1 MMNIKISHVSKI
13 IKNNPVIKDISM
25 ELQSGAV
32 YGFKGINGSG
42 KTMLMR
48 LISGLI
54 RPSQGEI
61 SMNGK
66 ILGKDISFP
75 NSIGVFL
82 ENPAFLDAYS
92 GFNNLKLLASIKSV
106 ASDDD
111 IRNTLLRVGLDPDS
125 NKKYK
130 KYSLGMKQRLG
141 IAAAIMEK
149 PEIVILDEPTNGLD
163 PAGIQEMR
171 ELIRDLPSR
180 FGMTVVVSSHLLSEI
195 DQMADTVGIIREGVL
210 VFQDTLAALHGR
222 SRHHLA
228 LRTTN
233 NALAAQ
239 VLREKGIGWTEEGD
253 YLVLP
258 ILPDEQAAGLCRA
271 LVEGRLGLV
280 RLEERQKS
288 LEDIFL
294 ELTGKAAS
302 L

>member
-1 MMNIKISHVSKI
+1 
-13 IKNNPVIKDISM
+13 M

-54 RPSQGEI
+54 RPTHGEI

-92 GFNNLKLLASIKSV
+92 GFNNLKLLASIKYV

-141 IAAAIMEK
+141 IAAAIMER
-149 PEIVILDEPTNGLD
+149 PEIVILDEPTNSLD
-163 PAGIQEMR
+163 EDGV
-171 ELIRDLPSR
+171 DLVKHIVR
-180 FGMTVVVSSHLLSEI
+180 NEKERGALVVVSCHDEEILKGMSDEVFLLE
-195 DQMADTVGIIREGVL
+195 Q
-210 VFQDTLAALHGR
+210 GR
-222 SRHHLA
+222 L
-228 LRTTN
+228 
-233 NALAAQ
+233 
-239 VLREKGIGWTEEGD
+239 IGHITEED
-253 YLVLP
+253 
-258 ILPDEQAAGLCRA
+258 
-271 LVEGRLGLV
+271 
-280 RLEERQKS
+280 K
-288 LEDIFL
+288 
-294 ELTGKAAS
+294 
-302 L
+302 

>member
-1 MMNIKISHVSKI
+1 MMNIKISHVSKT

-106 ASDDD
+106 ASDED
-111 IRNTLLRVGLDPDS
+111 IRNTLLRVGLDPNS

-149 PEIVILDEPTNGLD
+149 PEIVILDEPTNSLD
-163 PAGIQEMR
+163 EDGVDLVKHIVRNEKERGALVIVSCHDEEILKGMSDEVFLLEQGR
-171 ELIRDLPSR
+171 LI
-180 FGMTVVVSSHLLSEI
+180 GHI
-195 DQMADTVGIIREGVL
+195 
-210 VFQDTLAALHGR
+210 
-222 SRHHLA
+222 
-228 LRTTN
+228 
-233 NALAAQ
+233 
-239 VLREKGIGWTEEGD
+239 TEED
-253 YLVLP
+253 
-258 ILPDEQAAGLCRA
+258 
-271 LVEGRLGLV
+271 
-280 RLEERQKS
+280 K
-288 LEDIFL
+288 
-294 ELTGKAAS
+294 
-302 L
+302 

>member
-1 MMNIKISHVSKI
+1 MMNIKISHVSKT

-54 RPSQGEI
+54 RPTQGEI

-106 ASDDD
+106 ASDED

-149 PEIVILDEPTNGLD
+149 PEIVILDEPTNSLD
-163 PAGIQEMR
+163 EDGV
-171 ELIRDLPSR
+171 DLVKHIVR
-180 FGMTVVVSSHLLSEI
+180 NEKE
-195 DQMADTVGIIREGVL
+195 R
-210 VFQDTLAALHGR
+210 
-222 SRHHLA
+222 
-228 LRTTN
+228 
-233 NALAAQ
+233 NAL
-239 VLREKGIGWTEEGD
+239 VIVSCHDEEILKGMSDEVFLLEQGRLIGHITEED
-253 YLVLP
+253 
-258 ILPDEQAAGLCRA
+258 
-271 LVEGRLGLV
+271 
-280 RLEERQKS
+280 K
-288 LEDIFL
+288 
-294 ELTGKAAS
+294 
-302 L
+302 

>member
-1 MMNIKISHVSKI
+1 MMNIKISHVSKT
-13 IKNNPVIKDISM
+13 IKNNPVIKDVSM

-149 PEIVILDEPTNGLD
+149 PEIVILDEPTNSLD
-163 PAGIQEMR
+163 EDGV
-171 ELIRDLPSR
+171 DLVKHIVR
-180 FGMTVVVSSHLLSEI
+180 NEKE
-195 DQMADTVGIIREGVL
+195 R
-210 VFQDTLAALHGR
+210 
-222 SRHHLA
+222 
-228 LRTTN
+228 
-233 NALAAQ
+233 NAL
-239 VLREKGIGWTEEGD
+239 VIVSCHDEEILKGMSDEVFLLEQGRLIGHITEED
-253 YLVLP
+253 
-258 ILPDEQAAGLCRA
+258 
-271 LVEGRLGLV
+271 
-280 RLEERQKS
+280 K
-288 LEDIFL
+288 
-294 ELTGKAAS
+294 
-302 L
+302 

>member
-1 MMNIKISHVSKI
+1 MMNIKISHVSKT

-106 ASDDD
+106 ASDED

-149 PEIVILDEPTNGLD
+149 PEIVILDEPTNSLD
-163 PAGIQEMR
+163 EDGVNLVKHIVRNEKERGA
-171 ELIRDLPSR
+171 L
-180 FGMTVVVSSHLLSEI
+180 VVVSCHDEGILKGMSDEVFLLE
-195 DQMADTVGIIREGVL
+195 Q
-210 VFQDTLAALHGR
+210 GR
-222 SRHHLA
+222 L
-228 LRTTN
+228 
-233 NALAAQ
+233 
-239 VLREKGIGWTEEGD
+239 IGHITEED
-253 YLVLP
+253 
-258 ILPDEQAAGLCRA
+258 
-271 LVEGRLGLV
+271 
-280 RLEERQKS
+280 K
-288 LEDIFL
+288 
-294 ELTGKAAS
+294 
-302 L
+302 

>member
-1 MMNIKISHVSKI
+1 MMNIKISHVSKT

-32 YGFKGINGSG
+32 YGFKGINDSG

-54 RPSQGEI
+54 RPTHGEI

-111 IRNTLLRVGLDPDS
+111 IRNTLLRVGLDPGS

-149 PEIVILDEPTNGLD
+149 PEIVILDEPTNSLD
-163 PAGIQEMR
+163 EDGV
-171 ELIRDLPSR
+171 DLVKHIVR
-180 FGMTVVVSSHLLSEI
+180 NEKERGALVVVSCHDEGILKGMSDEVFLLE
-195 DQMADTVGIIREGVL
+195 Q
-210 VFQDTLAALHGR
+210 GR
-222 SRHHLA
+222 L
-228 LRTTN
+228 
-233 NALAAQ
+233 
-239 VLREKGIGWTEEGD
+239 IGHITEED
-253 YLVLP
+253 
-258 ILPDEQAAGLCRA
+258 
-271 LVEGRLGLV
+271 
-280 RLEERQKS
+280 K
-288 LEDIFL
+288 
-294 ELTGKAAS
+294 
-302 L
+302 

>member
-1 MMNIKISHVSKI
+1 MMNIKISHVSKT

-54 RPSQGEI
+54 RPTQGEI

-106 ASDDD
+106 ESDDD

-149 PEIVILDEPTNGLD
+149 PEIVILDEPTNSLD
-163 PAGIQEMR
+163 EDGV
-171 ELIRDLPSR
+171 DLVKHIVR
-180 FGMTVVVSSHLLSEI
+180 NEKERGALVVVSCHDEGILKGMSDEMFLLE
-195 DQMADTVGIIREGVL
+195 Q
-210 VFQDTLAALHGR
+210 GR
-222 SRHHLA
+222 L
-228 LRTTN
+228 
-233 NALAAQ
+233 
-239 VLREKGIGWTEEGD
+239 IGHITEED
-253 YLVLP
+253 
-258 ILPDEQAAGLCRA
+258 
-271 LVEGRLGLV
+271 
-280 RLEERQKS
+280 K
-288 LEDIFL
+288 
-294 ELTGKAAS
+294 
-302 L
+302 

>member
-1 MMNIKISHVSKI
+1 MMNIKISHVSKT

-54 RPSQGEI
+54 RPTQGEI

-106 ASDDD
+106 ASDED

-149 PEIVILDEPTNGLD
+149 PEIVILDEPTNSLD
-163 PAGIQEMR
+163 EDGV
-171 ELIRDLPSR
+171 DLVKHIVR
-180 FGMTVVVSSHLLSEI
+180 NEKERGALVVVSCHDEGILKGMSDEVFLLE
-195 DQMADTVGIIREGVL
+195 Q
-210 VFQDTLAALHGR
+210 GR
-222 SRHHLA
+222 L
-228 LRTTN
+228 
-233 NALAAQ
+233 
-239 VLREKGIGWTEEGD
+239 IGHITEED
-253 YLVLP
+253 
-258 ILPDEQAAGLCRA
+258 
-271 LVEGRLGLV
+271 
-280 RLEERQKS
+280 K
-288 LEDIFL
+288 
-294 ELTGKAAS
+294 
-302 L
+302 

>member
-1 MMNIKISHVSKI
+1 MMNIKISHVSKT

-149 PEIVILDEPTNGLD
+149 PEIVILDEPTNSLD
-163 PAGIQEMR
+163 EDGV
-171 ELIRDLPSR
+171 DLVKHIVR
-180 FGMTVVVSSHLLSEI
+180 NEKE
-195 DQMADTVGIIREGVL
+195 R
-210 VFQDTLAALHGR
+210 
-222 SRHHLA
+222 
-228 LRTTN
+228 
-233 NALAAQ
+233 NAL
-239 VLREKGIGWTEEGD
+239 VIVSCHDEGILKGMSDEVFLLEQGRLIGHITEED
-253 YLVLP
+253 
-258 ILPDEQAAGLCRA
+258 
-271 LVEGRLGLV
+271 
-280 RLEERQKS
+280 K
-288 LEDIFL
+288 
-294 ELTGKAAS
+294 
-302 L
+302 

>member
-1 MMNIKISHVSKI
+1 MMNIKISHVSKT

-106 ASDDD
+106 ASDED
-111 IRNTLLRVGLDPDS
+111 IRNTLLRVGLDPNSD
-125 NKKYK
+125 KKYK

-149 PEIVILDEPTNGLD
+149 PEIVILDEPTNSLD
-163 PAGIQEMR
+163 EDGV
-171 ELIRDLPSR
+171 DLVKHIVR
-180 FGMTVVVSSHLLSEI
+180 NEKERGALVVVSCHDEGILKGMSDEVFLLE
-195 DQMADTVGIIREGVL
+195 Q
-210 VFQDTLAALHGR
+210 GR
-222 SRHHLA
+222 L
-228 LRTTN
+228 
-233 NALAAQ
+233 
-239 VLREKGIGWTEEGD
+239 IGHITEED
-253 YLVLP
+253 
-258 ILPDEQAAGLCRA
+258 
-271 LVEGRLGLV
+271 
-280 RLEERQKS
+280 K
-288 LEDIFL
+288 
-294 ELTGKAAS
+294 
-302 L
+302 

>member
-1 MMNIKISHVSKI
+1 MMNIKISHVSKT
-13 IKNNPVIKDISM
+13 IKNNPVIKDVSM

-106 ASDDD
+106 ASDED

-149 PEIVILDEPTNGLD
+149 PEIVILDEPTNSLD
-163 PAGIQEMR
+163 EDGVNLVKHIVRNEKERGA
-171 ELIRDLPSR
+171 L
-180 FGMTVVVSSHLLSEI
+180 VVVSCHDEEILKGMSDEVFLLE
-195 DQMADTVGIIREGVL
+195 Q
-210 VFQDTLAALHGR
+210 GR
-222 SRHHLA
+222 L
-228 LRTTN
+228 
-233 NALAAQ
+233 
-239 VLREKGIGWTEEGD
+239 IGHITEED
-253 YLVLP
+253 
-258 ILPDEQAAGLCRA
+258 
-271 LVEGRLGLV
+271 
-280 RLEERQKS
+280 K
-288 LEDIFL
+288 
-294 ELTGKAAS
+294 
-302 L
+302 

>member
-1 MMNIKISHVSKI
+1 MMNIKISHVSKT

-106 ASDDD
+106 ASDED

-149 PEIVILDEPTNGLD
+149 PEIVILDEPTNSLD
-163 PAGIQEMR
+163 EDGV
-171 ELIRDLPSR
+171 DLVKHIVR
-180 FGMTVVVSSHLLSEI
+180 NEKERGALVVVSCHDEGILKGVSDEVFLLE
-195 DQMADTVGIIREGVL
+195 Q
-210 VFQDTLAALHGR
+210 GR
-222 SRHHLA
+222 L
-228 LRTTN
+228 
-233 NALAAQ
+233 
-239 VLREKGIGWTEEGD
+239 IGHITEED
-253 YLVLP
+253 
-258 ILPDEQAAGLCRA
+258 
-271 LVEGRLGLV
+271 
-280 RLEERQKS
+280 K
-288 LEDIFL
+288 
-294 ELTGKAAS
+294 
-302 L
+302 

>member
-1 MMNIKISHVSKI
+1 MMNIKISHVSKT

-106 ASDDD
+106 ASDED
-111 IRNTLLRVGLDPDS
+111 IRNTLLRVGLDPNSD
-125 NKKYK
+125 KKYK
-130 KYSLGMKQRLG
+130 KYSLGMKQKLG
-141 IAAAIMEK
+141 IANAIMGE
-149 PEIVILDEPTNGLD
+149 PDIIVLDEPINALD
-163 PAGIQEMR
+163 EASVEQVKKVLVDLR
-171 ELIRDLPSR
+171 ERDHLIIIACHDREELEYLSDEIIEIKD
-180 FGMTVVVSSHLLSEI
+180 GTVVRK
-195 DQMADTVGIIREGVL
+195 QKEGV
-210 VFQDTLAALHGR
+210 A
-222 SRHHLA
+222 
-228 LRTTN
+228 
-233 NALAAQ
+233 
-239 VLREKGIGWTEEGD
+239 
-253 YLVLP
+253 
-258 ILPDEQAAGLCRA
+258 
-271 LVEGRLGLV
+271 
-280 RLEERQKS
+280 
-288 LEDIFL
+288 
-294 ELTGKAAS
+294 
-302 L
+302 

>member
-1 MMNIKISHVSKI
+1 MMNIKISHVSKT

-92 GFNNLKLLASIKSV
+92 GFDNLKLLASIKSV
-106 ASDDD
+106 ASDED

-149 PEIVILDEPTNGLD
+149 PEIVILDEPTNSLD
-163 PAGIQEMR
+163 EDGV
-171 ELIRDLPSR
+171 DLVKHIVR
-180 FGMTVVVSSHLLSEI
+180 NEKERGALVVVSCHDEGILKGMSDEVFLLE
-195 DQMADTVGIIREGVL
+195 Q
-210 VFQDTLAALHGR
+210 GR
-222 SRHHLA
+222 L
-228 LRTTN
+228 
-233 NALAAQ
+233 
-239 VLREKGIGWTEEGD
+239 IGHITEED
-253 YLVLP
+253 
-258 ILPDEQAAGLCRA
+258 
-271 LVEGRLGLV
+271 
-280 RLEERQKS
+280 K
-288 LEDIFL
+288 
-294 ELTGKAAS
+294 
-302 L
+302 

>member
-1 MMNIKISHVSKI
+1 MMNIKISHVSKT

-106 ASDDD
+106 ASDED

-149 PEIVILDEPTNGLD
+149 PEIVILDEPTNSLD
-163 PAGIQEMR
+163 EDGV
-171 ELIRDLPSR
+171 DLVKHIVR
-180 FGMTVVVSSHLLSEI
+180 NEKE
-195 DQMADTVGIIREGVL
+195 R
-210 VFQDTLAALHGR
+210 
-222 SRHHLA
+222 
-228 LRTTN
+228 
-233 NALAAQ
+233 NAL
-239 VLREKGIGWTEEGD
+239 VIVSCHDEEILKGMSDEVFLLEQGRLIGHITEED
-253 YLVLP
+253 
-258 ILPDEQAAGLCRA
+258 
-271 LVEGRLGLV
+271 
-280 RLEERQKS
+280 K
-288 LEDIFL
+288 
-294 ELTGKAAS
+294 
-302 L
+302 

>member
-149 PEIVILDEPTNGLD
+149 PEIVILDEPTNSLD
-163 PAGIQEMR
+163 EDGVDLVKHIVRNEKERGALVMVSCYDEEILKGMSDEVFLLEQGR
-171 ELIRDLPSR
+171 LI
-180 FGMTVVVSSHLLSEI
+180 GHI
-195 DQMADTVGIIREGVL
+195 
-210 VFQDTLAALHGR
+210 
-222 SRHHLA
+222 
-228 LRTTN
+228 
-233 NALAAQ
+233 
-239 VLREKGIGWTEEGD
+239 TEED
-253 YLVLP
+253 
-258 ILPDEQAAGLCRA
+258 
-271 LVEGRLGLV
+271 
-280 RLEERQKS
+280 K
-288 LEDIFL
+288 
-294 ELTGKAAS
+294 
-302 L
+302 

>member
-1 MMNIKISHVSKI
+1 MMNIKISHVSKT

-54 RPSQGEI
+54 RPTQGEI

-82 ENPAFLDAYS
+82 ENPAFKEAYS

-149 PEIVILDEPTNGLD
+149 PEIVILDEPTNSLD
-163 PAGIQEMR
+163 EDGV
-171 ELIRDLPSR
+171 DLVKHIVR
-180 FGMTVVVSSHLLSEI
+180 NEKERGALVVVSCHDEEILKGMSDEVFLLE
-195 DQMADTVGIIREGVL
+195 Q
-210 VFQDTLAALHGR
+210 GR
-222 SRHHLA
+222 L
-228 LRTTN
+228 
-233 NALAAQ
+233 
-239 VLREKGIGWTEEGD
+239 IGHITEED
-253 YLVLP
+253 
-258 ILPDEQAAGLCRA
+258 
-271 LVEGRLGLV
+271 
-280 RLEERQKS
+280 K
-288 LEDIFL
+288 
-294 ELTGKAAS
+294 
-302 L
+302 

>member
-1 MMNIKISHVSKI
+1 MMNIKISHVSKT

-106 ASDDD
+106 ASDED

-149 PEIVILDEPTNGLD
+149 PEIVILDEPTNSLD
-163 PAGIQEMR
+163 EDGVDLVKHIVRNEKERGALVIVSCHDEEILKGVSDEVFLLEQGR
-171 ELIRDLPSR
+171 LI
-180 FGMTVVVSSHLLSEI
+180 GHI
-195 DQMADTVGIIREGVL
+195 
-210 VFQDTLAALHGR
+210 
-222 SRHHLA
+222 
-228 LRTTN
+228 
-233 NALAAQ
+233 
-239 VLREKGIGWTEEGD
+239 TEED
-253 YLVLP
+253 
-258 ILPDEQAAGLCRA
+258 
-271 LVEGRLGLV
+271 
-280 RLEERQKS
+280 K
-288 LEDIFL
+288 
-294 ELTGKAAS
+294 
-302 L
+302 

>member
-106 ASDDD
+106 ASDED

-149 PEIVILDEPTNGLD
+149 PEIVILDEPTNSLD
-163 PAGIQEMR
+163 EDGVNLVKHIVRNEKERGA
-171 ELIRDLPSR
+171 L
-180 FGMTVVVSSHLLSEI
+180 VVVSCHDEGILKGMSDEVFLLE
-195 DQMADTVGIIREGVL
+195 Q
-210 VFQDTLAALHGR
+210 GR
-222 SRHHLA
+222 L
-228 LRTTN
+228 
-233 NALAAQ
+233 
-239 VLREKGIGWTEEGD
+239 IGHITEED
-253 YLVLP
+253 
-258 ILPDEQAAGLCRA
+258 
-271 LVEGRLGLV
+271 
-280 RLEERQKS
+280 K
-288 LEDIFL
+288 
-294 ELTGKAAS
+294 
-302 L
+302 

>member
-111 IRNTLLRVGLDPDS
+111 IRNTLLRVGLDPGS

-149 PEIVILDEPTNGLD
+149 PEIVILDEPTNSLD
-163 PAGIQEMR
+163 EDGV
-171 ELIRDLPSR
+171 DLVKHIVR
-180 FGMTVVVSSHLLSEI
+180 NEKERGALVVVSCHDEGILKGMSDEVFLLE
-195 DQMADTVGIIREGVL
+195 Q
-210 VFQDTLAALHGR
+210 GR
-222 SRHHLA
+222 L
-228 LRTTN
+228 
-233 NALAAQ
+233 
-239 VLREKGIGWTEEGD
+239 IGHITEED
-253 YLVLP
+253 
-258 ILPDEQAAGLCRA
+258 
-271 LVEGRLGLV
+271 
-280 RLEERQKS
+280 K
-288 LEDIFL
+288 
-294 ELTGKAAS
+294 
-302 L
+302 

>member
-1 MMNIKISHVSKI
+1 MMNIKISHVSKT

-106 ASDDD
+106 ASDED

-149 PEIVILDEPTNGLD
+149 PEIVILDEPTNSLD
-163 PAGIQEMR
+163 EDGV
-171 ELIRDLPSR
+171 DLVKHIVR
-180 FGMTVVVSSHLLSEI
+180 NEKERGALVVVSCHDEEILKGMSDELFLLE
-195 DQMADTVGIIREGVL
+195 Q
-210 VFQDTLAALHGR
+210 GR
-222 SRHHLA
+222 L
-228 LRTTN
+228 
-233 NALAAQ
+233 
-239 VLREKGIGWTEEGD
+239 IGHITEED
-253 YLVLP
+253 
-258 ILPDEQAAGLCRA
+258 
-271 LVEGRLGLV
+271 
-280 RLEERQKS
+280 K
-288 LEDIFL
+288 
-294 ELTGKAAS
+294 
-302 L
+302 

>member
-1 MMNIKISHVSKI
+1 MMNIKISHVSKT

-141 IAAAIMEK
+141 VAAAIMEK
-149 PEIVILDEPTNGLD
+149 PEIVILDEPTNSLD
-163 PAGIQEMR
+163 EDGV
-171 ELIRDLPSR
+171 DLVKHIVR
-180 FGMTVVVSSHLLSEI
+180 NEKERGALVVVSCHDEEILKGMSDEVFLLE
-195 DQMADTVGIIREGVL
+195 Q
-210 VFQDTLAALHGR
+210 GR
-222 SRHHLA
+222 L
-228 LRTTN
+228 
-233 NALAAQ
+233 
-239 VLREKGIGWTEEGD
+239 IGHITEED
-253 YLVLP
+253 
-258 ILPDEQAAGLCRA
+258 
-271 LVEGRLGLV
+271 
-280 RLEERQKS
+280 K
-288 LEDIFL
+288 
-294 ELTGKAAS
+294 
-302 L
+302 

>member
-1 MMNIKISHVSKI
+1 MMNIKISHVSKT

-54 RPSQGEI
+54 RPTQGEI

-149 PEIVILDEPTNGLD
+149 PEIVILDEPTNSLD
-163 PAGIQEMR
+163 EDGVDLVKHIVRNEKERGALVIVSCHDEEILKGMSDEVFLLEQGR
-171 ELIRDLPSR
+171 LI
-180 FGMTVVVSSHLLSEI
+180 GHI
-195 DQMADTVGIIREGVL
+195 
-210 VFQDTLAALHGR
+210 
-222 SRHHLA
+222 
-228 LRTTN
+228 
-233 NALAAQ
+233 
-239 VLREKGIGWTEEGD
+239 TEED
-253 YLVLP
+253 
-258 ILPDEQAAGLCRA
+258 
-271 LVEGRLGLV
+271 
-280 RLEERQKS
+280 K
-288 LEDIFL
+288 
-294 ELTGKAAS
+294 
-302 L
+302 

>member
-1 MMNIKISHVSKI
+1 MMNIKISHVSKT

-54 RPSQGEI
+54 RPTQGEI

-149 PEIVILDEPTNGLD
+149 PEIVILDEPTNSLD
-163 PAGIQEMR
+163 EDGV
-171 ELIRDLPSR
+171 DLVKHIVR
-180 FGMTVVVSSHLLSEI
+180 NEKERGALVVVSCHDEEILKGMSDEMFLLE
-195 DQMADTVGIIREGVL
+195 Q
-210 VFQDTLAALHGR
+210 GR
-222 SRHHLA
+222 L
-228 LRTTN
+228 
-233 NALAAQ
+233 
-239 VLREKGIGWTEEGD
+239 IGHITEED
-253 YLVLP
+253 
-258 ILPDEQAAGLCRA
+258 
-271 LVEGRLGLV
+271 
-280 RLEERQKS
+280 K
-288 LEDIFL
+288 
-294 ELTGKAAS
+294 
-302 L
+302 

>member
-1 MMNIKISHVSKI
+1 MMNIKISHVSKT

-54 RPSQGEI
+54 RPTQGEI

-106 ASDDD
+106 ASDED

-149 PEIVILDEPTNGLD
+149 PEIVILDEPTNSLD
-163 PAGIQEMR
+163 EDGVNLVKHIVRNEKERGA
-171 ELIRDLPSR
+171 L
-180 FGMTVVVSSHLLSEI
+180 VVVSCHDEEILKGMSDEVFLLE
-195 DQMADTVGIIREGVL
+195 Q
-210 VFQDTLAALHGR
+210 GR
-222 SRHHLA
+222 L
-228 LRTTN
+228 
-233 NALAAQ
+233 
-239 VLREKGIGWTEEGD
+239 IGHITEED
-253 YLVLP
+253 
-258 ILPDEQAAGLCRA
+258 
-271 LVEGRLGLV
+271 
-280 RLEERQKS
+280 K
-288 LEDIFL
+288 
-294 ELTGKAAS
+294 
-302 L
+302 

>member
-48 LISGLI
+48 LISGII

-149 PEIVILDEPTNGLD
+149 PEIVILDEPTNSLD
-163 PAGIQEMR
+163 EDGVDLVKHIVRNEKERGALVIVSCHDEEILKGMSDEVFLLEQGR
-171 ELIRDLPSR
+171 LI
-180 FGMTVVVSSHLLSEI
+180 GHI
-195 DQMADTVGIIREGVL
+195 
-210 VFQDTLAALHGR
+210 
-222 SRHHLA
+222 
-228 LRTTN
+228 
-233 NALAAQ
+233 
-239 VLREKGIGWTEEGD
+239 TEED
-253 YLVLP
+253 
-258 ILPDEQAAGLCRA
+258 
-271 LVEGRLGLV
+271 
-280 RLEERQKS
+280 K
-288 LEDIFL
+288 
-294 ELTGKAAS
+294 
-302 L
+302 

>member
-1 MMNIKISHVSKI
+1 MMNIKISHVSKT

-106 ASDDD
+106 ASDED

-149 PEIVILDEPTNGLD
+149 PEIVILDEPTNSLD
-163 PAGIQEMR
+163 ENGV
-171 ELIRDLPSR
+171 DLVKHIVR
-180 FGMTVVVSSHLLSEI
+180 NEKERGALVVVSCHDEEILKGMSDEVFLLE
-195 DQMADTVGIIREGVL
+195 Q
-210 VFQDTLAALHGR
+210 GR
-222 SRHHLA
+222 L
-228 LRTTN
+228 
-233 NALAAQ
+233 
-239 VLREKGIGWTEEGD
+239 IGHITEED
-253 YLVLP
+253 
-258 ILPDEQAAGLCRA
+258 
-271 LVEGRLGLV
+271 
-280 RLEERQKS
+280 K
-288 LEDIFL
+288 
-294 ELTGKAAS
+294 
-302 L
+302 

>member
-1 MMNIKISHVSKI
+1 MMNIKISHVSKT
-13 IKNNPVIKDISM
+13 IKNNPIIKDISM

-106 ASDDD
+106 ASDED
-111 IRNTLLRVGLDPDS
+111 IRNTLLRVGLDPNSD
-125 NKKYK
+125 KKYK

-149 PEIVILDEPTNGLD
+149 PEIVILDEPTNSLD
-163 PAGIQEMR
+163 EDGV
-171 ELIRDLPSR
+171 DLVKHIVR
-180 FGMTVVVSSHLLSEI
+180 NEKERGALVVVSCHDEEILKGMSDEVFLLE
-195 DQMADTVGIIREGVL
+195 Q
-210 VFQDTLAALHGR
+210 GR
-222 SRHHLA
+222 L
-228 LRTTN
+228 
-233 NALAAQ
+233 
-239 VLREKGIGWTEEGD
+239 IGHITEED
-253 YLVLP
+253 
-258 ILPDEQAAGLCRA
+258 
-271 LVEGRLGLV
+271 
-280 RLEERQKS
+280 K
-288 LEDIFL
+288 
-294 ELTGKAAS
+294 
-302 L
+302 

>member
-1 MMNIKISHVSKI
+1 MMNIKISHVSKT

-61 SMNGK
+61 YMNGK

-149 PEIVILDEPTNGLD
+149 PEIVILDEPTNSLD
-163 PAGIQEMR
+163 EDGVDLVKHIVRNEKERGALVIVSCHDEGILKGMSDEVFLLEQGR
-171 ELIRDLPSR
+171 LI
-180 FGMTVVVSSHLLSEI
+180 GHI
-195 DQMADTVGIIREGVL
+195 
-210 VFQDTLAALHGR
+210 
-222 SRHHLA
+222 
-228 LRTTN
+228 
-233 NALAAQ
+233 
-239 VLREKGIGWTEEGD
+239 TEED
-253 YLVLP
+253 
-258 ILPDEQAAGLCRA
+258 
-271 LVEGRLGLV
+271 
-280 RLEERQKS
+280 K
-288 LEDIFL
+288 
-294 ELTGKAAS
+294 
-302 L
+302 

>member
-1 MMNIKISHVSKI
+1 MMNIKISHVSKT

-92 GFNNLKLLASIKSV
+92 GSNNLKLLASIKSV
-106 ASDDD
+106 ASDED

-149 PEIVILDEPTNGLD
+149 PEIVILDEPTNSLD
-163 PAGIQEMR
+163 EDGVDLVKHIVRNEKERGALVIVSCHDEGILKGMSDEVFLLEQGR
-171 ELIRDLPSR
+171 LI
-180 FGMTVVVSSHLLSEI
+180 GHI
-195 DQMADTVGIIREGVL
+195 
-210 VFQDTLAALHGR
+210 
-222 SRHHLA
+222 
-228 LRTTN
+228 
-233 NALAAQ
+233 
-239 VLREKGIGWTEEGD
+239 TEED
-253 YLVLP
+253 
-258 ILPDEQAAGLCRA
+258 
-271 LVEGRLGLV
+271 
-280 RLEERQKS
+280 K
-288 LEDIFL
+288 
-294 ELTGKAAS
+294 
-302 L
+302 

>member
-1 MMNIKISHVSKI
+1 MMNIKISHVSKT

-111 IRNTLLRVGLDPDS
+111 IRNTLLRVGLDPVS

-149 PEIVILDEPTNGLD
+149 PEIVILDEPTNSLD
-163 PAGIQEMR
+163 EDGVDLVKHIVRNEKERGALVIVSCHDEEILKGMSDEVFLLEQGR
-171 ELIRDLPSR
+171 LI
-180 FGMTVVVSSHLLSEI
+180 GHI
-195 DQMADTVGIIREGVL
+195 
-210 VFQDTLAALHGR
+210 
-222 SRHHLA
+222 
-228 LRTTN
+228 
-233 NALAAQ
+233 
-239 VLREKGIGWTEEGD
+239 TEED
-253 YLVLP
+253 
-258 ILPDEQAAGLCRA
+258 
-271 LVEGRLGLV
+271 
-280 RLEERQKS
+280 K
-288 LEDIFL
+288 
-294 ELTGKAAS
+294 
-302 L
+302 